1 VHCTAIGGWLAVA
14 FRKNI
19 QSGQE
24 TCRSPSRGF
33 SLTPSGWWPPHG
45 CCVSSWATI
54 QISNSQFKTKV
65 KITAYCQMNLIN
77 LNLMAGVSLD
87 AQSKETP
94 AMKSSGKMGNS
105 PKFPAFL
112 RAK

>member
-1 VHCTAIGGWLAVA
+1 M
-14 FRKNI
+14 K
-19 QSGQE
+19 
-24 TCRSPSRGF
+24 
-33 SLTPSGWWPPHG
+33 
-45 CCVSSWATI
+45 
-54 QISNSQFKTKV
+54 
-65 KITAYCQMNLIN
+65 LIN